1 MNSFIAQL
9 YVDGSEVGRT
19 HAPLPR
25 PTVGNDTGW
34 KVSWKQTVVS
44 DLLDGSQSGVRH
56 SAPFIVVGCDF
67 DRAAWVGGRRWETE
81 FRDHAHPGTA
91 FDELAMW
98 TRALRE
104 NKTHNEIDYFLGGY
118 GKYTHKMHWKL
129 PFWDLF

>member
-1 MNSFIAQL
+1 M

-25 PTVGNDTGW
+25 PTVGNDTSGGRW
-34 KVSWKQTVVS
+34 TVSWKGQSVVS

-67 DRAAWVGGRRWETE
+67 DRAAWVRSKGRWETE

-98 TRALRE
+98 TRALRQ

-118 GKYTHKMHWKL
+118 GKSQMLH
-129 PFWDLF
+129 F